1 MNKQVF
7 YSALR
12 SRGNTLFGT
21 SLSQDQV
28 DGLERMLNEGERRGT
43 PLKHLAYIMAT
54 ALHEAGPK
62 LQPIRE
68 NLNYTSATRIR
79 QVWPSR
85 FPTVSSA
92 VPFVRNP
99 AKLAD
104 KVYGDRADLGNT
116 QVGDGSRFMGRGYVQ
131 ITGRANYRK
140 FGIEASPDDALEPA
154 TAIRIMFDGM
164 ERGLFTGKRLSDYI
178 NGKADYYNAR
188 AIVNADKAANG
199 AAIVTKAKAFQA
211 ALEAAG
217 YTRQKPQPLPTPSSP
232 APKPQPEPQPTP
244 APAQGFWAALANF
257 LRNLFS
263 KG

>member
-1 MNKQVF
+1 MNKAAF
-7 YSALR
+7 FAALR

-21 SLSQDQV
+21 SLSQGQV
-28 DGLERMLNEGERRGT
+28 ISLERMLNEGERRGT
-43 PLKHLAYIMAT
+43 PLKHLAYILAS
-54 ALHEAGPK
+54 ALHETGPK

-68 NLNYTSATRIR
+68 NLNYTSAARIR

-85 FPTVSSA
+85 FPTAASA
-92 VPFVRNP
+92 APFVRNP
-99 AKLAD
+99 SKLAD

-116 QVGDGSRFMGRGYVQ
+116 KPGDGSRFMGRGYIQ

-140 FGIEASPDDALEPA
+140 FGLEASPDDALEPA
-154 TAIRIMFDGM
+154 TALRIMFEGM

-199 AAIVTKAKAFQA
+199 ASIATKAKAFQA

-217 YTRQKPQPLPTPSSP
+217 YTRQAAQPLPTPSP
-232 APKPQPEPQPTP
+232 APKPQPAPQPAP
-244 APAQGFWAALANF
+244 ATAQGFWAALATAIAK
-257 LRNLFS
+257 LFRRT
-263 KG
+263 

>member
-1 MNKQVF
+1 MNKAAF
-7 YSALR
+7 YAALR

-21 SLSQDQV
+21 SLSQGQV
-28 DGLERMLNEGERRGT
+28 NSLELMLSEGQKRGT
-43 PLKHLAYIMAT
+43 PLKHLAYILAT
-54 ALHEAGPK
+54 ALHEAGSK

-68 NLNYTSATRIR
+68 NLNYTSAERIR

-85 FPTVSSA
+85 FPTVASA

-99 AKLAD
+99 SKLAD
-104 KVYGDRADLGNT
+104 KVYGGRADLGNN
-116 QVGDGSRFMGRGYVQ
+116 QPGDGARFMGRGYVQ

-140 FGIEASPDDALEPA
+140 FGIEHTPDDALEPA

-188 AIVNADKAANG
+188 AIVNADKATNG
-199 AAIVTKAKAFQA
+199 AAIATKAKAFQA

-217 YTRQKPQPLPTPSSP
+217 YTRQKPQPLPTPSP
-232 APKPQPEPQPTP
+232 APKPQPAPQP
-244 APAQGFWAALANF
+244 APAPTQGIWAALAAAF
-257 LRNLFS
+257 AKLFRRT
-263 KG
+263 